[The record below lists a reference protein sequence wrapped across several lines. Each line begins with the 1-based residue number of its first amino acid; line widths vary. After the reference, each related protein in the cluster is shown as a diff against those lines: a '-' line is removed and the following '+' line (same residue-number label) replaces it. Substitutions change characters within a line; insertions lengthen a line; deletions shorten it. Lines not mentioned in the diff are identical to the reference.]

1 MIYLDNAATTYVH
14 PAVLE
19 AMLPYLS
26 DVCANPGAQHSA
38 GRAARYA
45 VDEAREDVAGEL
57 GCKPSEVV
65 FTSGGSEADNQALR
79 TAAAWGQ
86 AHGRTRIV
94 SSQIE
99 HPAILNTLS
108 ELMIEGFSV
117 TLLAPSTEGVV
128 SAEDI
133 AQAMGPDVCA
143 VSLMA
148 VNNEIGTVQP
158 FQEAARLAHEAGALF
173 HTDAVQGAGHVAID
187 IEAMGIDMLSV
198 SAHKFH
204 GPKGV
209 GALYLRRGI
218 AIPNL
223 LDGGGQERG
232 HRAGTENVASIVGL
246 GRAIELACDPAAI
259 ARKREHLTPLRD
271 RIIAAALE
279 LPHTRLN
286 GDPVK
291 RLPGT
296 INLSFEGVEGE
307 SLLLMLDLNG
317 IAASSGSACTSGSL
331 DPSHVLLAL
340 GLTHDVAHGSLRLSL
355 AEDITEEEV
364 DYIIETIPT
373 VVARLRAMSPLW
385 EKIVKAEQ

>member
-57 GCKPSEVV
+57 GCKPGEVV

-117 TLLAPSTEGVV
+117 TLLAPNSEGVI

-148 VNNEIGTVQP
+148 VNNEVGTVQP
-158 FQEAARLAHEAGALF
+158 FQEAAQLAHEAGALF
-173 HTDAVQGAGHVAID
+173 HTDAVQGAGHAAID
-187 IEAMGIDMLSV
+187 IEATGIDMQS
-198 SAHKFH
+198 
-204 GPKGV
+204 G
-209 GALYLRRGI
+209 LRRATCARESHSGRW
-218 AIPNL
+218 AGARTTRRYRERPRHRGSC
-223 LDGGGQERG
+223 DRAQGGK
-232 HRAGTENVASIVGL
+232 
-246 GRAIELACDPAAI
+246 P
-259 ARKREHLTPLRD
+259 
-271 RIIAAALE
+271 
-279 LPHTRLN
+279 
-286 GDPVK
+286 
-291 RLPGT
+291 
-296 INLSFEGVEGE
+296 
-307 SLLLMLDLNG
+307 
-317 IAASSGSACTSGSL
+317 
-331 DPSHVLLAL
+331 
-340 GLTHDVAHGSLRLSL
+340 
-355 AEDITEEEV
+355 
-364 DYIIETIPT
+364 
-373 VVARLRAMSPLW
+373 
-385 EKIVKAEQ
+385 

>member
-86 AHGRTRIV
+86 AHSRTRIV

-117 TLLAPSTEGVV
+117 TLLAPSAEGVV
-128 SAEDI
+128 SVEDI

-187 IEAMGIDMLSV
+187 VGAMGIDMLSV

-209 GALYLRRGI
+209 G
-218 AIPNL
+218 L
-223 LDGGGQERG
+223 LACRNRAFDEPLAPVSLILGGGQERG
-232 HRAGTENVASIVGL
+232 HRAGTENVPGIVGL
-246 GRAIELACDPAAI
+246 
-259 ARKREHLTPLRD
+259 
-271 RIIAAALE
+271 AAALKEANRDLPRYQEEVGALRDLLQRE
-279 LPHTRLN
+279 LSSIEGAHVLGEHAPRIA
-286 GDPVK
+286 
-291 RLPGT
+291 GT
-296 INLSFEGVEGE
+296 LGMCFEGVDRQA
-307 SLLLMLDLNG
+307 LVATLDRKG
-317 IAASSGSACTSGSL
+317 VCAAGGSACESGATHPSPVLTAMGIAPELARGQLRMSL
-331 DPSHVLLAL
+331 SVDTTAEEIATAVQAIKD
-340 GLTHDVAHGSLRLSL
+340 TVAH
-355 AEDITEEEV
+355 
-364 DYIIETIPT
+364 
-373 VVARLRAMSPLW
+373 LRAL
-385 EKIVKAEQ
+385 A

>member
-57 GCKPSEVV
+57 GCKPGEVV

-117 TLLAPSTEGVV
+117 TLLAPSAEGVV
-128 SAEDI
+128 SVEDI

-143 VSLMA
+143 LSLMA
-148 VNNEIGTVQP
+148 VNNEVGTVQP

-173 HTDAVQGAGHVAID
+173 HTDAVQGAGHVVID
-187 IEAMGIDMLSV
+187 IETMGIDMLS
-198 SAHKFH
+198 
-204 GPKGV
+204 
-209 GALYLRRGI
+209 
-218 AIPNL
+218 
-223 LDGGGQERG
+223 GGQERG
-232 HRAGTENVASIVGL
+232 RRAGTENVPGIVGL
-246 GRAIELACDPAAI
+246 
-259 ARKREHLTPLRD
+259 
-271 RIIAAALE
+271 AAALKEANRDLPRYQEEVSALRDTLQRE
-279 LPHTRLN
+279 LSDIEGAHVLGEHAPRIA
-286 GDPVK
+286 
-291 RLPGT
+291 GT
-296 INLSFEGVEGE
+296 LGMCFEGVDRQA
-307 SLLLMLDLNG
+307 LVAALDRKG
-317 IAASSGSACTSGSL
+317 VCAAGGSACESGATHPSPVLTAMGIAPELARGQLRMSL
-331 DPSHVLLAL
+331 SID
-340 GLTHDVAHGSLRLSL
+340 TT
-355 AEDITEEEV
+355 AEDIALAAQT
-364 DYIIETIPT
+364 IEDT
-373 VVARLRAMSPLW
+373 VAHLRNLA
-385 EKIVKAEQ
+385 